1 MLGFLALAAALS
13 APAEPPARPAPVP
26 VTVRFDEAEYRPRDR
41 QTVMTGKPRVTLTRG
56 DVTLAC
62 RRLVADNDEK
72 GKIRKA
78 VCEGDV
84 ELTRGTLVVT
94 CATAVYE
101 DAGARVTCKGEPT
114 IREGQSVTTGEE
126 LTYEL
131 DADRITLTRGKGTL
145 VPEPG
150 QELPIPGGARR

>member
-1 MLGFLALAAALS
+1 MLPALVLAVALR
-13 APAEPPARPAPVP
+13 APAEPTARPAPVP
-26 VTVRFDEAEYRPRDR
+26 VTVRFEEAEYRPRDR
-41 QTVMTGKPRVTLTRG
+41 QAVVTGKPRVTLTRG

-72 GKIRKA
+72 GKVKRA

-84 ELTRGTLVVT
+84 ELTRGNLQVT

-101 DAGARVTCKGEPT
+101 DDGARVTCKGEPT
-114 IREGQSVTTGEE
+114 IRQGQSVTSGEE
-126 LTYEL
+126 LVYEL

-150 QELPIPGGARR
+150 QELPIPGGAR